1 MGLSERVGNIQNHSI
16 MDHGREIVA
25 RLRPA
30 IRGWGS
36 GAAVRGAMRWSEVSA
51 LSRWSR
57 RSRPKMAGVHARG
70 RRHRNGGHRGRRG
83 RQDEQVRRWLERRG
97 AGAPSPLPKD
107 SPHAAECELVEDG
120 GTFVSAPADRGRTGP
135 LRPSDDEAR
144 RQSFL
149 ELLQEL
155 RPSAQGSLVV
165 EELSP
170 APRRMA
176 GPRSRGSA
184 VAAAPVERPAVAGR
198 VVNRCGGGSADRDR
212 GFRAVRPQ
220 APPHYGCA
228 SRLGAECRRFPDRLE
243 ASSSAAALQARRPA
257 PAAAPP
263 PACRSVRAAEGR
275 RGWTKRS

>member
-1 MGLSERVGNIQNHSI
+1 
-16 MDHGREIVA
+16 
-25 RLRPA
+25 
-30 IRGWGS
+30 
-36 GAAVRGAMRWSEVSA
+36 
-51 LSRWSR
+51 
-57 RSRPKMAGVHARG
+57 MAGVHARG

-176 GPRSRGSA
+176 GPRSRRSA
-184 VAAAPVERPAVAGR
+184 MADAPSAPS
-198 VVNRCGGGSADRDR
+198 RCGKR
-212 GFRAVRPQ
+212 GQQVRRWLERRGRRAVRPQ
-220 APPHYGCA
+220 APL
-228 SRLGAECRRFPDRLE
+228 RLCVPTRCRVPAVPDRLE
-243 ASSSAAALQARRPA
+243 ASSSAAALRARRPA

-275 RGWTKRS
+275 RDGPNVPRGSRHRK